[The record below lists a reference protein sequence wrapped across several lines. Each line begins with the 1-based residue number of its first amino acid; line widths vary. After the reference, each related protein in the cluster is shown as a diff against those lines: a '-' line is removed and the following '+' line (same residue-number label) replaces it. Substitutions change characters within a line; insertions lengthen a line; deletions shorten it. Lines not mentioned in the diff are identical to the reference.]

1 MIDLRSDTYKKK
13 ITSGYGQR
21 ERPVAGASTNHQGLD
36 IVLKNDNI
44 PAVKTGE
51 VTYVGYSESGGN
63 MVYVTHGDGVTA
75 RYLHLA
81 EPSKLSVGDTVT
93 EGQTIGI
100 QGSTGYSTGKH
111 LHIDFKRGGTTLDPD
126 EYFDSGGSGAFV
138 ATSNDNTGSG
148 WVMGIVGN
156 IIEFV
161 VILLILVLA
170 VVLFMKA
177 FDIHIK

>member
-21 ERPVAGASTNHQGLD
+21 EAPVAGASTNHQGLD
-36 IVLKNDNI
+36 IVLKDDNI
-44 PAVKTGE
+44 PAVKTG
-51 VTYVGYSESGGN
+51 VVDYVGYSSSGGN
-63 MVYVTHGDGVTA
+63 MVYIKHGDGVTA

-81 EPSKLSVGDTVT
+81 EPSNLSVGEVVK
-93 EGQTIGI
+93 EGQIIGI
-100 QGSTGYSTGKH
+100 QGSTGVSSGKH
-111 LHIDFKRGGTTLDPD
+111 LHIDFKRGGTTLNPD

-138 ATSNDNTGSG
+138 STDNEGSG
-148 WVMGIVGN
+148 LVMGIVGN
-156 IIEFV
+156 IIEFM

-170 VVLFMKA
+170 AVLFMKA